1 MSSPNNKAV
10 EPKKLSGLKQAMYIL
25 DCLHDGLSEGQIIAS
40 CDGDGQLV
48 KIWIDFLKDNR
59 WVIKDDANKRWVL
72 TDKGKEQ
79 MISYYQV

>member
-1 MSSPNNKAV
+1 
-10 EPKKLSGLKQAMYIL
+10 MYIL
-25 DCLHDGLSEGQIIAS
+25 DCLHDGLSEDQIVANCNS
-40 CDGDGQLV
+40 DVQLV

-59 WVIKDDANKRWVL
+59 WVIKDDANNGRIL

>member
-1 MSSPNNKAV
+1 
-10 EPKKLSGLKQAMYIL
+10 MYIL
-25 DCLHDGLSEGQIIAS
+25 DCLRDGLSEDQIVANCNS
-40 CDGDGQLV
+40 DAQLV

-59 WVIKDDANKRWVL
+59 WVIKDDANNRRIL